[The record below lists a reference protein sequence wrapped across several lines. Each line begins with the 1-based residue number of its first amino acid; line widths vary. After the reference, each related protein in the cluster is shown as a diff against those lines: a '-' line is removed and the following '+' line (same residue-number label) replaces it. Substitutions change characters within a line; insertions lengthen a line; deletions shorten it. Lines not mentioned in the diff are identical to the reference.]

1 MARDEKEKCTMK
13 EKEVQTADKDLA
25 ESLTS
30 AGYKENV
37 ANTSR
42 GILTWEKDLV
52 FTARIRGYAIDFDA
66 EAKEGCIPT
75 DSLLMSLP
83 GCMAI
88 DMVLF
93 LRKMKAEIEK
103 FEIET
108 IGERN
113 AVPPKYFK
121 AVHMKILIAG
131 KGLTTKKLDRAVSL
145 SQEKYCSVYHSLRK
159 DMDIKVSYVI
169 EENG

>member
-1 MARDEKEKCTMK
+1 MQEKET
-13 EKEVQTADKDLA
+13 ETPLAGLDKTL
-25 ESLTS
+25 EGE
-30 AGYKENV
+30 GYKENV

-66 EAKEGCIPT
+66 DANEGCIPT
-75 DSLLMSLP
+75 DSLLMSVP
-83 GCMAI
+83 GCLAI
-88 DMVLF
+88 DVVLF
-93 LRKMKAEIEK
+93 LKKMKVEITK

-113 AVPPKYFK
+113 PVPPKYFSG
-121 AVHMKILIAG
+121 VDMKIRIAG
-131 KGLTTKKLDRAVSL
+131 KGVTPKKLDRAISL

-169 EENG
+169 EQND

>member
-1 MARDEKEKCTMK
+1 MEANKVEG
-13 EKEVQTADKDLA
+13 AAADLA

-30 AGYKENV
+30 DGYKENV

-66 EAKEGCIPT
+66 AAEEGCIPT

-88 DMVLF
+88 DIVLF
-93 LRKMKAEIEK
+93 LRKMKVKIEK

-108 IGERN
+108 VGERN
-113 AVPPKYFK
+113 PVPPKYFN
-121 AVHMKILIAG
+121 AVHMKIRIAG
-131 KGLTTKKLDRAVSL
+131 TGLTPKKLDRAVSL

>member
-1 MARDEKEKCTMK
+1 ME
-13 EKEVQTADKDLA
+13 EKEVEGSVT
-25 ESLTS
+25 SLEKILS
-30 AGYKENV
+30 SEGYKEKAGNV
-37 ANTSR
+37 SK

-83 GCMAI
+83 GCLAI
-88 DMVLF
+88 DVVLF
-93 LRKMKAEIEK
+93 MKKMKVEITK

-113 AVPPKYFK
+113 PVPPKYFRG
-121 AVHMKILIAG
+121 VDMKIRIAG
-131 KGLTTKKLDRAVSL
+131 KGITPKKLDRAISL
-145 SQEKYCSVYHSLRK
+145 SQKKYCSVHHSLRK
-159 DMDIKVSYVI
+159 DMDIKVSYII
-169 EENG
+169 EEND

>member
-1 MARDEKEKCTMK
+1 MEVKETDGS
-13 EKEVQTADKDLA
+13 VTSLDKAL
-25 ESLTS
+25 EGE
-30 AGYKENV
+30 GYKEKV

-66 EAKEGCIPT
+66 DAKEGCIPT

-83 GCMAI
+83 GCLAI
-88 DMVLF
+88 DVVLF
-93 LRKMKAEIEK
+93 LKKMKVEIK
-103 FEIET
+103 RFEIET

-113 AVPPKYFK
+113 PTPPKYFK
-121 AVHMKILIAG
+121 AVHMKIRIAG
-131 KGLTTKKLDRAVSL
+131 KGITPKKLDRAISL
-145 SQEKYCSVYHSLRK
+145 SQEKYCSVQHSMRK

-169 EENG
+169 EET

>member
-1 MARDEKEKCTMK
+1 MQEKE
-13 EKEVQTADKDLA
+13 A
-25 ESLTS
+25 EGSVTGLDNTLKGE
-30 AGYKENV
+30 GYKENV

-66 EAKEGCIPT
+66 DAKEGCIPT
-75 DSLLMSLP
+75 DSLLMSIP
-83 GCMAI
+83 GCLAI
-88 DMVLF
+88 DIVLF
-93 LRKMKAEIEK
+93 LKKMKVEITK
-103 FEIET
+103 FDIET

-113 AVPPKYFK
+113 PVPPKYFK
-121 AVHMKILIAG
+121 GVDMKIRIAG
-131 KGLTTKKLDRAVSL
+131 KGITPKKLDRAISL

-169 EENG
+169 EQNG